1 MKKKKKATTS
11 DKHVGTYSLDTDVLL
26 SISKRGTNKSGIIS
40 ESVRDLHE
48 LYLTAKVVEHFSV
61 EELTFMVNKLLA
73 LSFDKIRERIDK
85 VAFVQEIFGN
95 TDNGTP
101 AAVAAKVSQLDQLG
115 TYALLDELKIR
126 LFNEQT
132 QARETMIALASKITP
147 VRLRRGRRPAAA
159 KPSRRGMSRGSVV
172 AKANV

>member
-1 MKKKKKATTS
+1 MKKKKATTS

-48 LYLTAKVVEHFSV
+48 LYMTVKVVELFAA

-85 VAFVQEIFGN
+85 VAFVREIFGN
-95 TDNGTP
+95 VDNGTP
-101 AAVAAKVSQLDQLG
+101 ANIAAKVSQLDQLG

-126 LFNEQT
+126 LFNEQV
-132 QARETMIALASKITP
+132 QAREQMIALASKITP
-147 VRLRRGRRPAAA
+147 MKLHRRGRPPAA
-159 KPSRRGMSRGSVV
+159 KTSRRAARGPAV
-172 AKANV
+172 AKANA